1 MTGTF
6 VRSSLRQ
13 LGVVHLYSIQELLQ
27 KRNKEDLCEVPTGI
41 NKLDAHREV
50 LERQQILLSAFL
62 GSIALWFSYLGITQV
77 VIPVNSPFEFAS
89 ALRKN
94 HELALVVPIT
104 SLVLGILLEPT
115 IGRRLYT
122 EFLGRLPNVR
132 RKVLFGSYTMVAV
145 FILISQFVK
154 PPIVVKILTMIGIGG
169 ILTMSLLIYAP
180 MVSSS
185 LKRWEA
191 TGLLLTALCVGVLI
205 IVAVSLIGIIRIGSI
220 NLLVIILTILAF
232 IFLYNLPQ
240 IREVYEKPF
249 TLGEYQLFEVFLWL
263 GIQVFL
269 LGLLDARSEVLQ
281 MKVTDFLASSFT
293 NKATTLLFFKVLLIM
308 AFGLAS
314 PYLLSIFDRRYVF
327 PSLYFITGA
336 FWLTFEYARDQ
347 TPPLIFLLLSAMIW
361 ALTIELALYTQS
373 YLGPENS
380 ALSGVIIMIFWSGP
394 PLGAYFSVE
403 FGASAA
409 LLTQILLLISVIPL
423 TSLLV
428 TLPKETD
435 AKRAVK
441 YLFSAE
447 KLKQT
452 KRKK

>member
-1 MTGTF
+1 M
-6 VRSSLRQ
+6 
-13 LGVVHLYSIQELLQ
+13 Q
-27 KRNKEDLCEVPTGI
+27 KRNKEGLREVPTGV
-41 NKLDAHREV
+41 NKLVAHGEV

-62 GSIALWFSYLGITQV
+62 GSTALWFSYLGINQV
-77 VIPVNSPFEFAS
+77 VIPIHSPFDFAS

-94 HELALVVPIT
+94 YELALIVPIT
-104 SLVLGILLEPT
+104 SLVLGVLLEPS

-122 EFLGRLPNVR
+122 KFLGRLPNVR

-145 FILISQFVK
+145 FLLISQFIK
-154 PPIVVKILTMIGIGG
+154 PPLVVKILTMIGIGG

-191 TGLLLTALCVGVLI
+191 TGLLLAALCVGILI
-205 IVAVSLIGIIRIGSI
+205 IVAISLIDIIRIGSM
-220 NLLVIILTILAF
+220 NLLVIIFTILAF
-232 IFLYNLPQ
+232 IFLYHLPQ
-240 IREVYEKPF
+240 IRDVYEKPF
-249 TLGEYQLFEVFLWL
+249 TLGEFRLFEVFLWL

-269 LGLLDARSEVLQ
+269 LGMLDARTEILQ
-281 MKVTDFLASSFT
+281 MKITDLFASSFT
-293 NKATTLLFFKVLLIM
+293 IKATILLFFKVLFIM

-327 PSLYFITGA
+327 PFLYLITGA

-347 TPPLIFLLLSAMIW
+347 TPPLIFLLLSATIW

-373 YLGPENS
+373 YLGSENS

-403 FGASAA
+403 FGVNAA

-435 AKRAVK
+435 ATRAMK

-447 KLKQT
+447 KLKQK

>member
-1 MTGTF
+1 M
-6 VRSSLRQ
+6 V
-13 LGVVHLYSIQELLQ
+13 
-27 KRNKEDLCEVPTGI
+27 
-41 NKLDAHREV
+41 AHGEV

-62 GSIALWFSYLGITQV
+62 GSTALWFSYLGINQV
-77 VIPVNSPFEFAS
+77 VIPIHSPFDFAS

-94 HELALVVPIT
+94 YELALIVPIT
-104 SLVLGILLEPT
+104 SLVLGVLLEPS

-122 EFLGRLPNVR
+122 KFLGRLPNVR

-145 FILISQFVK
+145 FLLISQFIK
-154 PPIVVKILTMIGIGG
+154 PPLVVKILTMIGIGG

-191 TGLLLTALCVGVLI
+191 TGLLLAALCVGILI
-205 IVAVSLIGIIRIGSI
+205 IVAISLIDIIRIGSM
-220 NLLVIILTILAF
+220 NLLVIIFTILAF
-232 IFLYNLPQ
+232 IFLYHLPQ
-240 IREVYEKPF
+240 IRDVYEKPF
-249 TLGEYQLFEVFLWL
+249 TLGEFRLFEVFLWL

-269 LGLLDARSEVLQ
+269 LGMLDARTEILQ
-281 MKVTDFLASSFT
+281 MKITDLFASSFT
-293 NKATTLLFFKVLLIM
+293 IKATILLFFKVLFIM

-327 PSLYFITGA
+327 PFLYLITGA

-347 TPPLIFLLLSAMIW
+347 TPPLIFLLLSATIW

-373 YLGPENS
+373 YLGSENS

-403 FGASAA
+403 FGVNAA

-435 AKRAVK
+435 ATRAMK

-447 KLKQT
+447 KLKQK

>member
-1 MTGTF
+1 M
-6 VRSSLRQ
+6 
-13 LGVVHLYSIQELLQ
+13 Q
-27 KRNKEDLCEVPTGI
+27 KRNKEGLREVPTGV
-41 NKLDAHREV
+41 NKLVAHGEV

-62 GSIALWFSYLGITQV
+62 GSTALWFSYLGINQV
-77 VIPVNSPFEFAS
+77 VIPIHSPFDFAS

-94 HELALVVPIT
+94 YELALIVPIT
-104 SLVLGILLEPT
+104 SLVLGVLLEPS

-122 EFLGRLPNVR
+122 KFLGRLPNVR

-145 FILISQFVK
+145 FLLISQFIK
-154 PPIVVKILTMIGIGG
+154 PPLVVKIFTMIGIGG

-191 TGLLLTALCVGVLI
+191 TGLLLAALCVGILI
-205 IVAVSLIGIIRIGSI
+205 IVAISLIDIIRIGSM
-220 NLLVIILTILAF
+220 NLLVIIFTILAF
-232 IFLYNLPQ
+232 IFLYHLPQ
-240 IREVYEKPF
+240 IRDVYEKPF
-249 TLGEYQLFEVFLWL
+249 TLGEFRLFEVFLWL

-269 LGLLDARSEVLQ
+269 LGMLDARTEILQ
-281 MKVTDFLASSFT
+281 MKITDLFASSFT
-293 NKATTLLFFKVLLIM
+293 IKATILLFFKVLFIM

-327 PSLYFITGA
+327 PFLYLITGA

-347 TPPLIFLLLSAMIW
+347 TPPLIFLLLSATIW

-373 YLGPENS
+373 YLGSENS

-403 FGASAA
+403 FGVNAA

-435 AKRAVK
+435 ATRAMK

-447 KLKQT
+447 KLKQK